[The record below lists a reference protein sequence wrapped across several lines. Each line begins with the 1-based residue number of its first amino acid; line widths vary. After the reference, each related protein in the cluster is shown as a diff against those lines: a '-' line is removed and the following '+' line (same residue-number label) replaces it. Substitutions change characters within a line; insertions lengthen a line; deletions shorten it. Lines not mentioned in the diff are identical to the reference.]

1 MVTIEKSFTIHR
13 PLEDVFSYMTR
24 FENDK
29 DWRGEV
35 VDIRRTTP
43 VNRGIGE
50 RYEQLIDVGGRQV
63 QADFEVT
70 EYENN
75 RRIGFRGTSGD
86 LNARA
91 TYDFSAEGAAT
102 RVDVKAEIDVSGS
115 LDATEP
121 YVRQV
126 VQRVGNEDFD
136 RLRRRLE
143 ANPKGGA

>member
-1 MVTIEKSFTIHR
+1 MVTIEKSLTIHR

-43 VNRGIGE
+43 VNHGIGE